1 MFCQNEIGLLTPFD
15 TFLHPL
21 ATARVSWLE
30 AVACQDSS
38 SRAELQHGRVP
49 DPPPLR
55 RPPPGPGR
63 TGAAAAG

>member
-1 MFCQNEIGLLTPFD
+1 MLCQNEIGLLTPFD

-21 ATARVSWLE
+21 AMARGGCLE
-30 AVACQDSS
+30 AVACEDSS

-55 RPPPGPGR
+55 RLPPGPGR